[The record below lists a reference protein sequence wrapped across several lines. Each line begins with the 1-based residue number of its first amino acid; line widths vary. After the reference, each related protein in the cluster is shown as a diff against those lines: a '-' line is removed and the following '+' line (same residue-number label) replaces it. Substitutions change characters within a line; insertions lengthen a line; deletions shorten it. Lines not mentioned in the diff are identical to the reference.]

1 VSGATIV
8 RGGRVFDPG
17 ARLDGL
23 LDVLIVDGK
32 VAAVGPALRAPEGAE
47 VVDARGHLV
56 LPAFTDLHVHLRE
69 PGGEESETIATGTDA
84 ALAGGFALHAM
95 PNTNPTADRPRCC
108 AGSSTRRG
116 RRPLRGRAGV
126 GDHRG
131 LRGRVTVDFAAQ
143 EAAGAGA
150 FSDDGRGSATT
161 RSPRPR
167 SARRGTAGSS

>member
-1 VSGATIV
+1 MSGAPIV

-84 ALAGGFALHAM
+84 ALAGGFACVYAM
-95 PNTNPTADRPRCC
+95 PNTNPTADCPEVLRRVLDPARQAGPR
-108 AGSSTRRG
+108 TK
-116 RRPLRGRAGV
+116 
-126 GDHRG
+126 
-131 LRGRVTVDFAAQ
+131 
-143 EAAGAGA
+143 EAA
-150 FSDDGRGSATT
+150 
-161 RSPRPR
+161 P
-167 SARRGTAGSS
+167 